1 MGHHDCGFTAVK
13 LCGKSENN
21 IVDKRRCVPVLGFL
35 VRPGAKEAQSPP
47 VKPRNRHDLYRTFF
61 CPDGFNLR
69 CGVDME
75 VTLVFGDLPEHLK
88 GPGVIVVLCPEQE
101 DY

>member
-21 IVDKRRCVPVLGFL
+21 IIDKRRCVPVLGFL
-35 VRPGAKEAQSPP
+35 VRPGAKEAQSSP
-47 VKPRNRHDLYRTFF
+47 VKARNRHNLYWAFL
-61 CPDGFNLR
+61 CPDGFNLW

-75 VTLVFGDLPEHLK
+75 IALVFGDLPEHLK
-88 GPGVIVVLCPEQE
+88 CPGIVVIRRPE
-101 DY
+101 